1 MFLLFILFGVVA
13 GVLGAMG
20 LGGGTILIPL
30 LSLIGVWQKS
40 AQVINIFSFIVMA
53 FFILIFNIK
62 KGFTKV
68 FEALVFSILGIV
80 FAIFTSLLVKDID
93 SAVLKILFGIF
104 LSIIAVVETI
114 CFIVKYKSK

>member
-68 FEALVFSILGIV
+68 FEALAFSILGIV